1 MKEGAEMSDII
12 QAIVTAISTV
22 GFPIACCCFLLYRGS
37 KQDEYHREEMEK
49 LRTTIEENTKTLDKL
64 SLLIKK
70 VIEK

>member
-1 MKEGAEMSDII
+1 MSDII

-49 LRTTIEENTKTLDKL
+49 LRTTIEENTKTLDRL
-64 SLLIKK
+64 ALLIKK
-70 VIEK
+70 VIDK